1 MELIVIWLV
10 LGPLVGYLIGRP
22 KGREGYGLL
31 LGLLLGFIGWIIVA
45 VMDPISPYPEVR
57 TQGPRRA
64 CPYCAEQIQ
73 PAAVVCRYCGAEV
86 EPVVAELYRT
96 VNSVPIGWPI
106 TSAEYQT
113 LESRFPSVVEGL
125 LEACA
130 EVGYPLFV
138 QDRLTSA
145 VMDVD
150 KGSLS
155 PQQAVAKWGR

>member
-1 MELIVIWLV
+1 MEWIPVWLV
-10 LGPLVGYLIGRP
+10 LGPLVGHAIGKP
-22 KGREGYGLL
+22 KGREGYGLV

-45 VMDPISPYPEVR
+45 VMEPATTDSEVR
-57 TQGPRRA
+57 PQGPRRA
-64 CPYCAEQIQ
+64 CPFCAEKIQ

-86 EPVVAELYRT
+86 EPVLAELYRT
-96 VNSVPIGWPI
+96 VDGVPVGWPI

-125 LEACA
+125 LVACA
-130 EVGYPLFV
+130 EAGYPSFV